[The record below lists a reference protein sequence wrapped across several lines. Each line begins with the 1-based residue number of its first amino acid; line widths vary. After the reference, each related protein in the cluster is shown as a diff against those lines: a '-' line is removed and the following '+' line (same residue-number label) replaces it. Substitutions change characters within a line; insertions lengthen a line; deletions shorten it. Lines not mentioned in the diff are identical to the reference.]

1 MGKIVQK
8 QTKILHDNV
17 KRNLI
22 GAITLSIL
30 TIASPAILF
39 LLPDPTALQISGLIV
54 LFITGLTMAL
64 FMLKEYIHD
73 HHLYLAISTAAT
85 ANEERTI
92 HCHKI
97 KFRTYATDASSNY
110 SSSAIWAIV
119 LIDGN
124 RTKYT
129 YILEEVKPV
138 SGRRFDAFKQ
148 ELVGKEL
155 VILCYQN
162 TNVIKQIRNVNL

>member
-1 MGKIVQK
+1 MGKIVHK

-22 GAITLSIL
+22 GAITLFVF
-30 TIASPAILF
+30 TIAAPAIFF
-39 LLPDPTALQISGLIV
+39 LLSNPSSLQIGGLIA
-54 LFITGLTMAL
+54 LFAICLAMAL
-64 FMLKEYIHD
+64 FMLKEYIHN
-73 HHLYLAISTAAT
+73 HRLYLAISTAST

-97 KFRTYATDASSNY
+97 KFRTYATDASSNH

-119 LIDGN
+119 LIDQHN
-124 RTKYT
+124 KKYT

-155 VILCYQN
+155 AILCYQN
-162 TNVIKQIRNVNL
+162 TNVIKQIRNVKL